1 MKKQTDHQT
10 VAGQGNTGSDAP
22 VFAGIVSDNLVQVI
36 GRNRWLMV
44 LTIGI
49 TVAAGL
55 IYVTA
60 ATPLY
65 TSTSTIYVE
74 QSGPKILTDVE
85 RVTSPSRNFLYT
97 QAELLKS
104 TPILTAALEKVGAE
118 NLKVLRKTNN
128 PVTYLKEKGITV
140 SVGKKDD
147 IISISFD
154 SPDPTE
160 AALLVNAVVDA
171 YRAYYATSSRSTAG
185 EMLTIL
191 QNEKHQRD
199 AELTAKLKA
208 MLDFK
213 SENIGLAFENRNG
226 NIILDR
232 LESLSAEMTQ
242 AQLQTVEAKF
252 TYENVKSVLGDV
264 SMVKNFV
271 EEQRAHGARVPNE
284 NEWLRLEAEL
294 EQLELQ
300 LSEMRHQ
307 TVPGE
312 AAMAAL
318 QQKVNQVVNRLQL
331 LYMRFTQTQLA
342 VAQQQYEAAREK
354 EKQVTAYF
362 DTQRQEAL
370 NLNKQIAQ
378 YQILESDWEQ
388 TKKLCDI
395 LDDRIKELGIAED
408 VGGLNISVLE
418 AAVAADEPSQPAK
431 ARYMAIAVLLGFVLA
446 GTAALVR
453 DWMDQRLH
461 SAEEI
466 AAVLGVPIVGA
477 VPSMSR
483 RESVVARGQKVH
495 LDTKSLWAETYR
507 AVRTAV
513 FFAAS
518 KANAKTILVTSPEV
532 ADGKTTVVSNLAIA
546 MAQAGQRVLI
556 LEADFRKP
564 MQHKIFGLNHH
575 NKGLSCVLSGGQTLE
590 EAIQPTYIQGLDLL
604 ACGPELSNPAETI
617 HSEKFA
623 KLVKLLAKEYDRVI
637 VDSPP
642 VLPVTDAQILASICQ
657 ITLLVLRAEKSTR
670 RTSRQAHDAL
680 VRVGARVL
688 GVVVND
694 VPKNGRYG
702 YYGASGYYGKSD
714 ASRSRK
720 VRNRT
725 SSTEA
730 SVVVTASGSPA
741 DSDNPGVIKHYR
753 SSRDKIAIEDKEPA
767 VADTASETLVN
778 SNT

>member
-1 MKKQTDHQT
+1 VKNQTDHQT
-10 VAGQGNTGSDAP
+10 PTEQRNTGSDGPA
-22 VFAGIVSDNLVQVI
+22 FTGIGPDNLAQVI
-36 GRNRWLMV
+36 WRNRWLML
-44 LTIGI
+44 LTMGI
-49 TVAAGL
+49 TCAAGL
-55 IYVTA
+55 IYVTL

-74 QSGPKILTDVE
+74 QSGPKILTE
-85 RVTSPSRNFLYT
+85 AEGAMSPSRNFLYT
-97 QAELLKS
+97 QAELFKS
-104 TPILTAALEKVGAE
+104 TPILTAALEKMGARS
-118 NLKVLRKTNN
+118 LKAFRKTDN
-128 PVTYLKEKGITV
+128 PVAYLKEKGLNV

-147 IISISFD
+147 IISVSCD
-154 SPDPTE
+154 SPDPAE
-160 AALLVNAVVDA
+160 AAQLVNAVVDA
-171 YRAYYATSSRSTAG
+171 YRAYHATSKRSTAG
-185 EMLTIL
+185 EILKIL
-191 QNEKHQRD
+191 QNEKRLRD
-199 AELTAKLKA
+199 AELAAKLKA

-252 TYENVKSVLGDV
+252 TYENIKSVMADP
-264 SMVKNFV
+264 SRVKNFV
-271 EEQRAHGARVPNE
+271 EEQRAHGARIPME
-284 NEWLRLEAEL
+284 IEGLRLEAEL

-300 LSEMRHQ
+300 LSDRRQ
-307 TVPGE
+307 QVTPDE
-312 AAMAAL
+312 AAVAAL
-318 QQKVNQVVNRLQL
+318 QEKVNQIVSRLQL
-331 LYMRFTQTQLA
+331 LYTRFAQTQLA

-370 NLNKQIAQ
+370 KLNKQIAE

-395 LDDRIKELGIAED
+395 LDDRIKELDITGD

-418 AAVAADEPSQPAK
+418 AALPADVPSRPAK
-431 ARYMAIAVLLGFVLA
+431 ARYMAIAVLLGLVLA
-446 GTAALVR
+446 GALALVR

-483 RESVVARGQKVH
+483 RESPAARGQKVH
-495 LDTKSLWAETYR
+495 LDAKSLWAETYR

-513 FFAAS
+513 FFATS
-518 KANAKTILVTSPEV
+518 KAKAKTILVTSPEV

-546 MAQAGQRVLI
+546 MAQAGQKTLI
-556 LEADFRKP
+556 LEADFRRP
-564 MQHKIFGLNHH
+564 MQHRIFSLNHH
-575 NKGLSCVLSGGQTLE
+575 DRGLSSVLSGDRTLE
-590 EAIQPTYIQGLDLL
+590 EAIQPTSVQGLDLL
-604 ACGPELSNPAETI
+604 ACGPALSNPAETL

-657 ITLLVLRAEKSTR
+657 VTLLVLRAEKSTR
-670 RTSRQAHDAL
+670 RTSRQARDAL
-680 VRVGARVL
+680 LRVGAHVL

-702 YYGASGYYGKSD
+702 YYGANGYYGRSN
-714 ASRSRK
+714 ASRPR
-720 VRNRT
+720 RT
-725 SSTEA
+725 RSATGCTEP
-730 SVVVTASGSPA
+730 SVLATAPESPA
-741 DSDNPGVIKHYR
+741 GSDDPSRIVEHGSYRDQTAIKDR
-753 SSRDKIAIEDKEPA
+753 EPA
-767 VADTASETLVN
+767 AADIASEKLVSLN
-778 SNT
+778 K

>member
-1 MKKQTDHQT
+1 MPALT
-10 VAGQGNTGSDAP
+10 
-22 VFAGIVSDNLVQVI
+22 GIVPDNLAQVI
-36 GRNRWLMV
+36 WRNRWLML
-44 LTIGI
+44 LTMGLAC
-49 TVAAGL
+49 AAGL
-55 IYVTA
+55 IYVTV

-74 QSGPKILTDVE
+74 QSGPKILTEVE
-85 RVTSPSRNFLYT
+85 RAVGPSRNFLYT

-104 TPILTAALEKVGAE
+104 TPILTAALAKMGPR
-118 NLKVLRKTNN
+118 NLKAMRKTGN
-128 PVTYLKEKGITV
+128 PIAYLKEKGLNV

-147 IISISFD
+147 IISVSYD
-154 SPDPTE
+154 SPDPAE
-160 AALLVNAVVDA
+160 AAQLVNAVVEA
-171 YRAYYATSSRSTAG
+171 YRAFHATSKRSSAG
-185 EMLTIL
+185 EILKIL
-191 QNEKHQRD
+191 QNEKRQRD
-199 AELTAKLKA
+199 AELAAKLKA

-242 AQLQTVEAKF
+242 AQLQTVDAKF
-252 TYENVKSVLGDV
+252 TYEKIKSVMADA
-264 SMVKNFV
+264 SMVKNFA
-271 EEQRAHGARVPNE
+271 EEQRADGAYIPME
-284 NEWLRLEAEL
+284 AEWLRLEAEL

-300 LSEMRHQ
+300 LSDRRQQ
-307 TVPGE
+307 TAPDE
-312 AAMAAL
+312 AAVAAL
-318 QQKVNQVVNRLQL
+318 QQKVNQIVSRLQL
-331 LYMRFTQTQLA
+331 LYTRFAQTQLA
-342 VAQQQYEAAREK
+342 VAHQQYEAAKEK

-362 DTQRQEAL
+362 DAQRQEAL
-370 NLNKQIAQ
+370 KLTNQLAE
-378 YQILESDWEQ
+378 YRILESDWEQ

-395 LDDRIKELGIAED
+395 LDDRIKELDIAED
-408 VGGLNISVLE
+408 AGGLNISVLE
-418 AAVAADEPSQPAK
+418 AAMAAHEPSRPAK
-431 ARYMAIAVLLGFVLA
+431 ARYMAIAVLFGLVLA
-446 GTAALVR
+446 GTLALVR

-483 RESVVARGQKVH
+483 RESLAARGQKVH
-495 LDTKSLWAETYR
+495 LDTKSSWAETYR
-507 AVRTAV
+507 VVRTAV

-518 KANAKTILVTSPEV
+518 KAKAKTILVTSPEV

-546 MAQAGQRVLI
+546 MAQAGQRTLI
-556 LEADFRKP
+556 LEADFRRP

-575 NKGLSCVLSGGQTLE
+575 GKGLSSVLSGAKTLE
-590 EAIQPTYIQGLDLL
+590 EAIQPTYVQGLDLL
-604 ACGPELSNPAETI
+604 ACGPELSNPAETL

-657 ITLLVLRAEKSTR
+657 ITLLVLRAQKSTR
-670 RTSRQAHDAL
+670 RTSRQARDAL

-702 YYGASGYYGKSD
+702 YYGTNGYYRRSD
-714 ASRSRK
+714 ASRPR
-720 VRNRT
+720 RT
-725 SSTEA
+725 SSGTSRAER
-730 SVVVTASGSPA
+730 P
-741 DSDNPGVIKHYR
+741 VI
-753 SSRDKIAIEDKEPA
+753 A
-767 VADTASETLVN
+767 TASESPAGSDNREAIGEHRSVRDETAIKDREPAATDTTSEKLVRSN
-778 SNT
+778 S